1 MPLARQI
8 RRVVL
13 PCLLL
18 LAGSLPAMA
27 RDHLVDPGD
36 PSARAGGPVWP
47 SLGALVTQ
55 GEVAGGD
62 RILLAPGRHGAVVTE
77 ADSGEAAI
85 ACAAGA
91 GFDLIVLDGH
101 MPGLSGLETLAR
113 LRAGPQADTPVM
125 AMTADA
131 MTGDAARY
139 LAAGMDGYVPKPVDK
154 TVFLAECERLLGA
167 GRRPVRAS
175 GAA

>member
-62 RILLAPGRHGAVVTE
+62 RILLAPGRHGAC
-77 ADSGEAAI
+77 GN
-85 ACAAGA
+85 
-91 GFDLIVLDGH
+91 
-101 MPGLSGLETLAR
+101 
-113 LRAGPQADTPVM
+113 
-125 AMTADA
+125 
-131 MTGDAARY
+131 
-139 LAAGMDGYVPKPVDK
+139 
-154 TVFLAECERLLGA
+154 
-167 GRRPVRAS
+167 
-175 GAA
+175 GAATGRHACNVWPVLYVSPDPTPGVQETP